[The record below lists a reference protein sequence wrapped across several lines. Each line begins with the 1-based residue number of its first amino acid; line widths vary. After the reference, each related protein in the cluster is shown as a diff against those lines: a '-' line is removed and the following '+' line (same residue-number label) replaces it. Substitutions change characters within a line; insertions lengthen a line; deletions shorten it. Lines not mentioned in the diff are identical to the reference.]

1 MDQPP
6 AIELRGL
13 RRHFGERTVLRDVS
27 LQVPAGSTLAVLGRN
42 GAGKSTLLRILAT
55 LLRPHAGEVLVFG
68 EALPRRGFAVRGRLG
83 LLAHD
88 PLLYRDLSG
97 RENLGYHARLHG
109 VGSERVE
116 ELLEAVG
123 MRERADEPVRLLSR
137 GMVQRL
143 AVCRAVLHGPSLLL
157 LDEPLANLDPAADR
171 ARRAADRAR
180 VRGHARADE
189 PRSAGRARRGRPGAR
204 ARGRAGGVPD
214 QPGQGGPGGGEAAV
228 RMRTVLTVLRKD
240 LLLELRGFETL
251 PAMVLFAIVT
261 FVIFH
266 FGLNRDTID
275 GQLAAGV
282 LTVTLL
288 FAAMLGI
295 NRLFVAERE
304 QGGFDAF
311 LLAPV
316 DRSALLVAKAIALF
330 LFLVVLE
337 VIAVPAFGLLLLGPS
352 LGPRLPGLIA
362 VLALGDVALAVIGT
376 LVSAIAVQT
385 RARDLI
391 GPIIGLPLLLPALIG
406 MARGVGPLLAVHGS
420 ASPPGRW
427 VAILALYDVVFALL
441 SYAVFDFL
449 LED

>member
-1 MDQPP
+1 
-6 AIELRGL
+6 
-13 RRHFGERTVLRDVS
+13 
-27 LQVPAGSTLAVLGRN
+27 
-42 GAGKSTLLRILAT
+42 
-55 LLRPHAGEVLVFG
+55 
-68 EALPRRGFAVRGRLG
+68 
-83 LLAHD
+83 
-88 PLLYRDLSG
+88 
-97 RENLGYHARLHG
+97 
-109 VGSERVE
+109 
-116 ELLEAVG
+116 
-123 MRERADEPVRLLSR
+123 
-137 GMVQRL
+137 
-143 AVCRAVLHGPSLLL
+143 
-157 LDEPLANLDPAADR
+157 
-171 ARRAADRAR
+171 
-180 VRGHARADE
+180 
-189 PRSAGRARRGRPGAR
+189 
-204 ARGRAGGVPD
+204 
-214 QPGQGGPGGGEAAV
+214 
-228 RMRTVLTVLRKD
+228 MRTVMTVLRKD

-251 PAMVLFAIVT
+251 PAMILFAIVT

-316 DRSALLVAKAIALF
+316 DRSALLVAKATALF

-337 VIAVPAFGLLLLGPS
+337 VFAVPAFGLLLLGPS
-352 LGPRLPGLIA
+352 LGHALPGLIA

-406 MARGVGPLLAVHGS
+406 MARGAGPLLAAHGS
-420 ASPPGRW
+420 SSPPGRW